1 MEELEN
7 ELYTLDNWFK
17 WYDTQVIQYQRDIRL
32 KNISSIDIQNLDIQ
46 ATEKAARIKEIKTL
60 IQDKRWN
67 K

>member
-7 ELYTLDNWFK
+7 ELYALDNWFK

-32 KNISSIDIQNLDIQ
+32 KNISSIDIQNLDIE
-46 ATEKAARIKEIKTL
+46 ATKKAARIKEIKTL

>member
-1 MEELEN
+1 MEKLEN

-17 WYDTQVIQYQRDIRL
+17 WYDTQTIQYQRDIRL
-32 KNISSIDIQNLDIQ
+32 KNTSSIDIQNLDIE
-46 ATEKAARIKEIKTL
+46 ATKKAARIKEIKTL

>member
-7 ELYTLDNWFK
+7 ELYALDNWFK

-32 KNISSIDIQNLDIQ
+32 KNASSIDIQNLDMQ
-46 ATEKAARIKEIKTL
+46 ATKKAARIKEIKIL